1 MGKTKTGL
9 VLEGGAMRG
18 LYTAGVLDVL
28 MEQKIQADGI
38 IGVSAGAVF
47 GCNYKSGQIGRTLRY
62 NLQFCGDKRYGTI
75 HSLVKTGDIYDVDFC
90 YHQIPEVIDPFDN
103 DAFVK
108 NPAEFYVVC
117 TDVNTGKAIYHKCT
131 DCGRDDLKWMQAS
144 ASMPLVS
151 KIVETDGYQLLD
163 GGIADSIPVMWFR
176 RQGYKKNLVI
186 LTRPDGYRKKK
197 MKFQGAM
204 NVTLRHHPNLA
215 KAMARRYKVYNRT
228 LDKIEE
234 LKAKGEVMVLCPS
247 HLIEVSR
254 LEKDPEKL
262 KALYQLGR
270 EDAMKNLDQI
280 RAFLGQENE

>member
-28 MEQKIQADGI
+28 MEQKIQADGV

-151 KIVETDGYQLLD
+151 QIVETDGYQLLD

-204 NVTLRHHPNLA
+204 NVMLRHHPNLA

-234 LKAKGEVMVLCPS
+234 LQAKGEVMVLCPS

-280 RAFLGQENE
+280 RTFLGQENE

>member
-108 NPAEFYVVC
+108 NPVEFYVVC

-204 NVTLRHHPNLA
+204 NVMLRHHPNLA